1 MDNNYSEIDPSGM
14 ATLQKSL
21 MDELDEMDAET
32 YAYFL
37 AYGTPPQIPN
47 NKSQTSTTDVE
58 D

>member
-1 MDNNYSEIDPSGM
+1 MLAHYHEIDPSGL

-37 AYGTPPQIPN
+37 AYGTHPQIQDTKIKTSAN
-47 NKSQTSTTDVE
+47 NVAD
-58 D
+58 